1 MLRSLKLACK
11 SFVNH
16 IILENMVK
24 KLTCFNNTAKPTCI
38 DLIITN
44 KPGMFQNAKT
54 CKTGLS
60 DFHKSVVST
69 MKRSYKK
76 RLPRMIKCRHYKNFT
91 NEHFKNYLYKELTN
105 NTELDYNSFKEIVLN
120 ILSFEAHL
128 IKNGP
133 GK

>member
-1 MLRSLKLACK
+1 
-11 SFVNH
+11 
-16 IILENMVK
+16 MVK

-91 NEHFKNYLYKELTN
+91 NEHFRNYLYKELTN